1 MIEKKQIE
9 EFNLR
14 KINHHKDGYNFLSK
28 ILRNNEI
35 NIENIIYRLSKLEI
49 AIPSWALGIG
59 GTRFGRFSLGGQPRN
74 LNEKINDVGILN
86 ALTKS
91 SGSISLHIPWDI
103 PDDFEVINKIAKS
116 HGIKFD
122 SVNSNTF
129 QDQKDSK
136 LSYKFGSLSHVDKNV
151 RDLAINHNIEVINYG
166 KKIGSKSLTVWLAD
180 GASYPGQSNFRDNFK
195 RTLDSFQKIYE
206 HLPNDW
212 KLLIE
217 YKPHEPFFYSMVIP
231 DWGSS
236 FLFTSKLGK
245 KAYSLI
251 DLGHHLPNTNI
262 EQIVA
267 VLMQEE
273 KLGGFHFND
282 SNYGDDDLTVGSQ
295 NPFQLFLIFC
305 ELVLG
310 EKETKNPKI
319 SWMIDASHNLKDPLE
334 DLLQS
339 IENIKIAYTK
349 SLLVDFTR
357 LREAQQI
364 NDITLCESILN
375 EAFNIDVRPIVNESN
390 FRLGGSISP
399 IDTYRKL
406 EIRKKL
412 TKQRGHKYTSSG
424 L

>member
-35 NIENIIYRLSKLEI
+35 NIENIINKLSKLEI
-49 AIPSWALGIG
+49 AIPSWALGMG

-267 VLMQEE
+267 VLMHAYVVFASTQ
-273 KLGGFHFND
+273 
-282 SNYGDDDLTVGSQ
+282 SAVI
-295 NPFQLFLIFC
+295 LINC
-305 ELVLG
+305 
-310 EKETKNPKI
+310 
-319 SWMIDASHNLKDPLE
+319 
-334 DLLQS
+334 LL
-339 IENIKIAYTK
+339 
-349 SLLVDFTR
+349 L
-357 LREAQQI
+357 
-364 NDITLCESILN
+364 
-375 EAFNIDVRPIVNESN
+375 
-390 FRLGGSISP
+390 
-399 IDTYRKL
+399 
-406 EIRKKL
+406 
-412 TKQRGHKYTSSG
+412 
-424 L
+424 

>member
-9 EFNLR
+9 EFNLN

-28 ILRNNEI
+28 ILRKKEI
-35 NIENIIYRLSKLEI
+35 NIDNIINKLSKLEI

-74 LNEKINDVGILN
+74 LNEKIHDVGILN
-86 ALTKS
+86 TLTKS
-91 SGSISLHIPWDI
+91 SGLISLHIPWDI
-103 PDDFEVINKIAKS
+103 PDDFELINKIAKS
-116 HGIKFD
+116 QGINFD

-151 RDLAINHNIEVINYG
+151 RDLAISHNIQVINYG
-166 KKIGSKSLTVWLAD
+166 KKIGAKSLTVWLAD
-180 GASYPGQSNFRDNFK
+180 GSSYPGQSNFRDAFK
-195 RTLDSFQKIYE
+195 RTLDSLHKIYE
-206 HLPNDW
+206 YLPDDW

-217 YKPHEPFFYSMVIP
+217 YKPHEPYFYSMVIP

-267 VLMQEE
+267 ILMQEE

-305 ELVLG
+305 ELVQG
-310 EKETKNPKI
+310 EKETKNPKV

-339 IENIKIAYTK
+339 IENIKIAYIK
-349 SLLVDFTR
+349 SLLVDFRR
-357 LREAQQI
+357 LREAQEK

-412 TKQRGHKYTSSG
+412 TNQRGQKYTSSG

>member
-9 EFNLR
+9 KFNLS
-14 KINHHKDGYNFLSK
+14 KIARHKDGLNYLSK
-28 ILRNNEI
+28 ILKKNEI
-35 NIENIIYRLSKLEI
+35 NIEHIINKLSKLEI

-59 GTRFGRFSLGGQPRN
+59 GTRFGRFSIGGQPRN

-86 ALTKS
+86 TLTKS
-91 SGSISLHIPWDI
+91 CGLISLHIPWDI
-103 PDDFEVINKIAKS
+103 PDDFQLINKIAKS
-116 HGIKFD
+116 KGIKFD

-151 RDLAINHNIEVINYG
+151 RDLAINHNVEVINYG
-166 KKIGSKSLTVWLAD
+166 KKIGSKSLTIWLAD
-180 GASYPGQSNFRDNFK
+180 GSSYPGQSNFRDTFK
-195 RTLDSFQKIYE
+195 RTLNSLQKIYE
-206 HLPNDW
+206 HIPDDW

-217 YKPHEPFFYSMVIP
+217 YKPYEPYFYSMVIP

-236 FLFTSKLGK
+236 FLFTSKLGE

-251 DLGHHLPNTNI
+251 DLGHHLPNSNI

-267 VLMQEE
+267 ILMQEE

-295 NPFQLFLIFC
+295 NPFQLFLILC
-305 ELVLG
+305 ELVQG
-310 EKETKNPKI
+310 EKDTKNPKI

-349 SLLVDFTR
+349 SLLVDYNR
-357 LREAQQI
+357 LRQAQQK
-364 NDITLCESILN
+364 NDVTICESILN
-375 EAFNIDVRPIVNESN
+375 EAFNLDVRPIVNESN
-390 FRLGGSISP
+390 LRLGGSIKP
-399 IDTYRKL
+399 IDTYREL

-412 TKQRGHKYTSSG
+412 TKQRDPKYTSSG

>member
-28 ILRNNEI
+28 ILNNNEI
-35 NIENIIYRLSKLEI
+35 NIENIIYKLSKLEI
-49 AIPSWALGIG
+49 AIPSWALGMG

-103 PDDFEVINKIAKS
+103 PNDFEVINKIAKS

-180 GASYPGQSNFRDNFK
+180 GSSYPGQSNLRDNFK

-217 YKPHEPFFYSMVIP
+217 YKPHEPYFYSMVIP

-399 IDTYRKL
+399 IDIYRKL

>member
-9 EFNLR
+9 KFNLS
-14 KINHHKDGYNFLSK
+14 KIARHKDGLNYLSK
-28 ILRNNEI
+28 ILKKNEI
-35 NIENIIYRLSKLEI
+35 NIEHIINKLSKLEI

-59 GTRFGRFSLGGQPRN
+59 GTRFGRFSIGGQPRN

-86 ALTKS
+86 TLTKS
-91 SGSISLHIPWDI
+91 CGLISLHIPWDI
-103 PDDFEVINKIAKS
+103 PDDFQLINKIAKS
-116 HGIKFD
+116 KGIKFD

-151 RDLAINHNIEVINYG
+151 RDLAINHNVEVINYG
-166 KKIGSKSLTVWLAD
+166 KKIGSKSLTIWLAD
-180 GASYPGQSNFRDNFK
+180 GSSYPGQSNFRDTFK
-195 RTLDSFQKIYE
+195 RTLNSLQKIYE
-206 HLPNDW
+206 HIPDDW

-217 YKPHEPFFYSMVIP
+217 YKPNEPYFYSMVIP

-236 FLFTSKLGK
+236 FLFTSKLGE

-251 DLGHHLPNTNI
+251 DLGHHLPNSNI

-267 VLMQEE
+267 ILMQEE

-295 NPFQLFLIFC
+295 NPFQLFLILC
-305 ELVLG
+305 ELVQG
-310 EKETKNPKI
+310 EKDTKNPKI

-349 SLLVDFTR
+349 SLLVDYNR
-357 LREAQQI
+357 LRQAQQK
-364 NDITLCESILN
+364 NDVTICESILN
-375 EAFNIDVRPIVNESN
+375 EAFNLDVRPIVNESN
-390 FRLGGSISP
+390 LRLGGSIKP
-399 IDTYRKL
+399 IDTYREL

-412 TKQRGHKYTSSG
+412 TKQRDPKYTSSG

>member
-9 EFNLR
+9 KFNLN
-14 KINHHKDGYNFLSK
+14 KIARHKDGLNYLSK
-28 ILRNNEI
+28 ILKKNEI
-35 NIENIIYRLSKLEI
+35 NIEHIINKLSKLEI

-59 GTRFGRFSLGGQPRN
+59 GTRFGRFSIGGQPRN

-86 ALTKS
+86 TLTKS
-91 SGSISLHIPWDI
+91 CGLISLHIPWDI
-103 PDDFEVINKIAKS
+103 PDDFQLINKIAKS
-116 HGIKFD
+116 KGIKFD

-166 KKIGSKSLTVWLAD
+166 KKIGSKSLTIWLAD
-180 GASYPGQSNFRDNFK
+180 GSSYPGQSNFRDTFK
-195 RTLDSFQKIYE
+195 RTLNSLQKIYD
-206 HLPNDW
+206 HIPDDW

-217 YKPHEPFFYSMVIP
+217 YKPYEPYFYSMVIP

-236 FLFTSKLGK
+236 FLFTSKLGE

-251 DLGHHLPNTNI
+251 DLGHHLPNSNI

-267 VLMQEE
+267 ILMQEE

-295 NPFQLFLIFC
+295 NPFQLFLILC
-305 ELVLG
+305 ELVQG
-310 EKETKNPKI
+310 EKDTKNPKI

-349 SLLVDFTR
+349 SLLVDYNR
-357 LREAQQI
+357 LRQAQQK
-364 NDITLCESILN
+364 NDVTICESILN
-375 EAFNIDVRPIVNESN
+375 EAFNLDVRPIVNESN
-390 FRLGGSISP
+390 LRLGGSIKP
-399 IDTYRKL
+399 IDTYREL

-412 TKQRGHKYTSSG
+412 TKQRDPKYTSSG

>member
-1 MIEKKQIE
+1 MIKKKQIE
-9 EFNLR
+9 KFNLS
-14 KINHHKDGYNFLSK
+14 KIARHKDGLNYLSK
-28 ILRNNEI
+28 ILKKNEI
-35 NIENIIYRLSKLEI
+35 NIEHIINKLSKLEI
-49 AIPSWALGIG
+49 AIPSWALGMG
-59 GTRFGRFSLGGQPRN
+59 GTRFGRFSIGGQPRN

-86 ALTKS
+86 TLTKS
-91 SGSISLHIPWDI
+91 CGLISLHIPWDI
-103 PDDFEVINKIAKS
+103 PDDFQLINKIAKS
-116 HGIKFD
+116 KGIKFD

-151 RDLAINHNIEVINYG
+151 RDLAINHNVEVINYG
-166 KKIGSKSLTVWLAD
+166 KKIGSKSLTIWLAD
-180 GASYPGQSNFRDNFK
+180 GSSYPGQSNFRDTFK
-195 RTLDSFQKIYE
+195 RTLNSLQKIYD
-206 HLPNDW
+206 HIPDDW

-217 YKPHEPFFYSMVIP
+217 YKPYEPYFYSMVIP

-236 FLFTSKLGK
+236 FLFTSKLGE

-251 DLGHHLPNTNI
+251 DLGHHLPNSNI

-267 VLMQEE
+267 ILMQEE

-295 NPFQLFLIFC
+295 NPFQLFLILC
-305 ELVLG
+305 ELVQG
-310 EKETKNPKI
+310 EKDTKNPKI

-349 SLLVDFTR
+349 SLLVDYNR
-357 LREAQQI
+357 LRQAQQK
-364 NDITLCESILN
+364 NDVTICESILN
-375 EAFNIDVRPIVNESN
+375 EAFNLDVRPIVNESN
-390 FRLGGSISP
+390 LRLGGSIKP
-399 IDTYRKL
+399 IDTYREL

-412 TKQRGHKYTSSG
+412 TKQRDPKYTSSG

>member
-9 EFNLR
+9 KFNLS
-14 KINHHKDGYNFLSK
+14 KIARHKDGLNYLSK
-28 ILRNNEI
+28 ILKKNEI
-35 NIENIIYRLSKLEI
+35 DIEHIINKLSKLEI

-74 LNEKINDVGILN
+74 LNEKINDVEILN
-86 ALTKS
+86 TLTKS
-91 SGSISLHIPWDI
+91 CGFISLHIPWDI
-103 PDDFEVINKIAKS
+103 PDDFELINKIAKS
-116 HGIKFD
+116 KGIKFD

-151 RDLAINHNIEVINYG
+151 RDLAINHNVEVINYG
-166 KKIGSKSLTVWLAD
+166 KKIGSKSLTIWLAD
-180 GASYPGQSNFRDNFK
+180 GSSYPGQSNFRDTFK
-195 RTLDSFQKIYE
+195 RTLNSLQKIYE
-206 HLPNDW
+206 HIPDDW

-217 YKPHEPFFYSMVIP
+217 YKPYEPYFYSMVIP

-245 KAYSLI
+245 KAFSLI
-251 DLGHHLPNTNI
+251 DLGHHLPNSNI

-267 VLMQEE
+267 ILMQEE

-295 NPFQLFLIFC
+295 NPFQLFLILC
-305 ELVLG
+305 ELVQG
-310 EKETKNPKI
+310 EKDTKNPKI

-349 SLLVDFTR
+349 SLLVDYNR
-357 LREAQQI
+357 LRQAQQK
-364 NDITLCESILN
+364 NDVTICESILN
-375 EAFNIDVRPIVNESN
+375 EAFNLDVRPIVNESN
-390 FRLGGSISP
+390 LRLGGSIKP
-399 IDTYRKL
+399 IDTYREL

-412 TKQRGHKYTSSG
+412 TKQRDPKYTSSG